1 MTSHSRP
8 WRIAAL
14 SGAIGFALWLLA
26 MGASGGIAQTAIERD
41 RLAALGKVW
50 GFLKYYHPG
59 VAAGSIDWDSVVVA
73 TVPTVRAARTSAE
86 FRASIQSLLNA
97 AGEVRPCVEPRAGSE
112 VAVVRCQPPGP
123 DSLRAN
129 LDLRWLSDTSLFGT
143 AIVRQLELVR
153 DNRHHGPGRY
163 VGYQITA
170 MFTAD
175 SAFRNPEYPGEGQ
188 RLLALYRFWN
198 DARYFFPYLSVNGG
212 DWNAVL
218 PEFIPRLIA
227 AKDAAEYHLTVLE
240 MTTRL
245 NDAHVGAGSATLVR
259 TLGNRFP
266 AFAARSIEGKI
277 VVWKLPPGTSAAG
290 SGVQVGDVIT
300 HVDGQSVEQRR
311 RDLARYVAAG
321 NPAVFERKLV
331 EMILRARTDSV
342 TYTVERDGRSRT
354 HRQAMLSVPTEATR
368 ATYPVAELARML
380 PNGGI
385 GYIDMGNIDLAQ
397 VDSALAI
404 VKNATGIIMDVRNYP
419 RGTMY
424 RFAQFFNPDAR
435 PFAKFTAVDPTYPGQ
450 VTWQP
455 PMMAGPV
462 SNADYFRGRV
472 AILVDERTQSHAEFT
487 VMALRTAPENRVIG
501 SQTAGADG
509 NVTRFFL
516 PGGIVALFT
525 GLGVYYPDGRPTQRI
540 GIVPDIELRPTLA
553 GFRAGRDEVLE
564 RAIEYIRTGR

>member
-1 MTSHSRP
+1 MTRAI
-8 WRIAAL
+8 RLAL
-14 SGAIGFALWLLA
+14 SLLAIG
-26 MGASGGIAQTAIERD
+26 ASACTAQTASEID

-73 TVPTVRAARTSAE
+73 TVPKVRAARTSAD
-86 FRASIQSLLNA
+86 FRATIQSLLNA
-97 AGEVRPCVEPRAGSE
+97 AGAVRPCVEPRAGSE
-112 VAVVRCQPPGP
+112 VAGVRCQPPGP

-129 LDLRWLSDTSLFGT
+129 LDLRWLSDTSLFGLRL
-143 AIVRQLELVR
+143 VRQLELVR
-153 DNRHHGPGRY
+153 DNRHQGPGRY

-170 MFTAD
+170 IFTAD
-175 SAFRNPEYPGEGQ
+175 SAFRYPEYPGEEQ

-198 DARYFFPYLSVNGG
+198 DARYFFPYMSVNGG

-227 AKDAAEYHLTVLE
+227 ATDAVEYHLTVLE

-245 NDAHVGAGSATLVR
+245 NDAHVGAGSPTLLR

-266 AFAARSIEGKI
+266 AFGARSIEGKI
-277 VVWKLPPGTSAAG
+277 VVWKPRGISATA
-290 SGVQVGDVIT
+290 SGLRVGDVIT
-300 HVDGQSVEQRR
+300 HIDGQSVEQRR
-311 RDLARYVAAG
+311 RDLARYVSAG

-342 TYTVERDGRSRT
+342 TYTVERDGRSLSQRV
-354 HRQAMLSVPTEATR
+354 AMASVPAAPR
-368 ATYPVAELARML
+368 PTYLVAELARML
-380 PNGGI
+380 PNSRI
-385 GYIDMGNIDLAQ
+385 GYIDMGDIELSQ

-404 VKNATGIIMDVRNYP
+404 VKNATGIVMDVRGYP
-419 RGTMY
+419 RNTMY

-450 VTWQP
+450 LVWRPATPAGQP
-455 PMMAGPV
+455 G
-462 SNADYFRGRV
+462 NAEYFRGRV
-472 AILVDERTQSHAEFT
+472 AILVDERTQSHAEFS
-487 VMALRTAPENRVIG
+487 VMALRTAPDNKVIG

-516 PGGIVALFT
+516 PGGIGALFT

-540 GIVPDIELRPTLA
+540 GIVPDIEIRPTLA